1 MLKVAISMMTAIIND
16 IITIHAHLFDR
27 KIINQVSITIKD
39 QQL

>member
-1 MLKVAISMMTAIIND
+1 MLKVAISMMTAIIN

-27 KIINQVSITIKD
+27 KIINQVSIMIKD